1 MISVVFVFCCCW
13 WWWCGCIHLLPT
25 AKAFATPPPII
36 RTATTHQQKRHFVSL
51 NYKDP
56 LDVAEADV
64 PSLDR
69 QERQQQLLEQDDVG
83 EIEDTSVVATASST
97 SAGAATAV
105 SSSQQQ
111 QQQQQLRRKKRHTS
125 PSLKKDGFALSYPHL
140 LIPESKKTN
149 PVQTWAIEPVISTAS
164 SPTAATA
171 KQQTNKS
178 SLRRLLQP
186 FTWLSSIVTSS
197 KRIINTDSSVGS
209 NSQHQKQKL
218 RRRRQR
224 QHRDRILLRVPTI
237 LQRIKQTIQ
246 SRLEGR
252 TVYVLALTNNKYYV
266 GSTSNRKRRYE
277 QHATNRGAKY
287 TRIHGPIRYIHAE
300 YRHVPEQYILGYES
314 YITARLM
321 YQYGINNVRGGMFC
335 GIQNL
340 DMKNVDILTY
350 YIGHYCD
357 LDYTHVYNS
366 ICHELQSTSSSS
378 VSMNK
383 NVVVKNSVNDG
394 EEILSSM
401 VSAISTMPSSSSS
414 SFATR
419 SSRKRFRGSHESS
432 LTPPLSNTK
441 KRKKEHGSSS
451 RKSSNNNN
459 SGGKVNNN
467 ARCYICGEIGHN
479 AASCS
484 MRHVSSL

>member
-1 MISVVFVFCCCW
+1 MISLVFVFFCW
-13 WWWCGCIHLLPT
+13 WWCIHLLPT
-25 AKAFATPPPII
+25 VKAFATPPPII
-36 RTATTHQQKRHFVSL
+36 RTATTHRQKQHYSVSL

-56 LDVAEADV
+56 LDIAEADV

-69 QERQQQLLEQDDVG
+69 QEQQQQLLEQNDVG

-105 SSSQQQ
+105 SISQQQ
-111 QQQQQLRRKKRHTS
+111 QQQQQQQQRRRSKRHMS
-125 PSLKKDGFALSYPHL
+125 PEVLPNLKNDEFAPYPHL
-140 LIPESKKTN
+140 FIPPERPESKKTN
-149 PVQTWAIEPVISTAS
+149 PVQTLAIEPVISTAS
-164 SPTAATA
+164 SPAAATA

-197 KRIINTDSSVGS
+197 KRIHNTDSSFGS
-209 NSQHQKQKL
+209 KRR

-224 QHRDRILLRVPTI
+224 LHRDRILLRVPTI
-237 LQRIKQTIQ
+237 LQRIKHTIQ

-266 GSTSNRKRRYE
+266 GSTSNRKRRYK

-287 TRIHGPIRYIHAE
+287 TRIHGPIQYIHAE

-350 YIGHYCD
+350 YIGHYCN

-383 NVVVKNSVNDG
+383 NVVKDSVNDG

-432 LTPPLSNTK
+432 LTPPLGNTK

-459 SGGKVNNN
+459 SGGKVHNN

>member
-125 PSLKKDGFALSYPHL
+125 PSLKKDGFALYPHL
-140 LIPESKKTN
+140 FIPESKKTN

-441 KRKKEHGSSS
+441 KRKKEHGSSG

>member
-1 MISVVFVFCCCW
+1 M
-13 WWWCGCIHLLPT
+13 
-25 AKAFATPPPII
+25 
-36 RTATTHQQKRHFVSL
+36 HQQKEHLVSL

-56 LDVAEADV
+56 LDIAEADV

-69 QERQQQLLEQDDVG
+69 QEQQQLLEQNDVG
-83 EIEDTSVVATASST
+83 EIEDTSVAATASST

-105 SSSQQQ
+105 SSPQQQ
-111 QQQQQLRRKKRHTS
+111 QQQMRRSKSCLS
-125 PSLKKDGFALSYPHL
+125 PNLKKDGFALYPHL
-140 LIPESKKTN
+140 FIPESKKTN
-149 PVQTWAIEPVISTAS
+149 PVQTWALEPVISTAS

-197 KRIINTDSSVGS
+197 KRIHNTDSSVGS
-209 NSQHQKQKL
+209 TSQHQKQRRR

-224 QHRDRILLRVPTI
+224 QHRDRILLLVPTI
-237 LQRIKQTIQ
+237 LQRIKHTIQ

-266 GSTSNRKRRYE
+266 GSTSNRKRRYK

-287 TRIHGPIRYIHAE
+287 TRIHGPIQYIYAE
-300 YRHVPEQYILGYES
+300 YRHVPKQYILGYES
-314 YITARLM
+314 YITAQLM

-335 GIQNL
+335 GVQNL
-340 DMKNVDILTY
+340 DMKNVDTLTY

-366 ICHELQSTSSSS
+366 ICHELESTSSSS

-383 NVVVKNSVNDG
+383 NVVKDSVNDG

-401 VSAISTMPSSSSS
+401 VSAISTMPSSSS

-432 LTPPLSNTK
+432 LTPPSGNTK

-451 RKSSNNNN
+451 RNSSNNNNN

-484 MRHVSSL
+484 MRHASSL